1 MCILFSR
8 VVMYIGS
15 LIYIQYGPSP
25 FADPESFF
33 RGRGSKS
40 KLLTHFTGG
49 HVLMY
54 LYYMSVYL
62 KKKDLAIPLSQNNI
76 TSLERVTNGRP
87 VSNMFYIGRVA
98 MTRVDKRWIL
108 LSHIVREV
116 WLELRAKRV
125 QGRRYRSQNIWRFSL
140 KKVMI

>member
-1 MCILFSR
+1 
-8 VVMYIGS
+8 MYIGS

-62 KKKDLAIPLSQNNI
+62 DLAIPLSQNNKYLSGKGHPRAAFVKYVLNWSSCYDSGGQKVDIAI
-76 TSLERVTNGRP
+76 TYCQRGLTRVTSKTSSGQTVP
-87 VSNMFYIGRVA
+87 ITKYLTF
-98 MTRVDKRWIL
+98 
-108 LSHIVREV
+108 
-116 WLELRAKRV
+116 
-125 QGRRYRSQNIWRFSL
+125 FF
-140 KKVMI
+140 KKK